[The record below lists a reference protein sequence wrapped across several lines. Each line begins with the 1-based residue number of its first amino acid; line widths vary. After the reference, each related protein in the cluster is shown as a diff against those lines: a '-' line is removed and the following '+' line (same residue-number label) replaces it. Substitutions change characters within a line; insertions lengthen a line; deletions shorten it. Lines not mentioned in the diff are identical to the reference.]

1 MADALATGAAAPVA
15 SDDPAKLV
23 PVAPPATP
31 RGALRVGQWL
41 GLTIGVLLALAVLS
55 IGVALVVNQRL
66 DDRRHIL
73 LGQVEPALQASLR
86 LENGL
91 INQETGIRGYLLT
104 GERDFLQPFY
114 SGHQAERQAYAALRA
129 QARVAP
135 SRLLEELEAV
145 REHAHAWRMDFV
157 EPALV
162 HQRREGRSLAAS
174 ALGKERFDAVRV
186 ALSSLQGYLG
196 QRLSSSHRQ
205 LDDDA
210 RALQLV
216 LVLAG
221 GLIIVSVLVAG
232 LVLRSIITRPL
243 ARLGADASLVA
254 AGEFEVP
261 LRSDFGARE
270 IAQLAGEFDVMR
282 QRILAELA
290 RVRAAS
296 AALEHQAL
304 ELQRSNSDLEQFAYV
319 ASHDLQEPLRKVAS
333 FCQALEQRY
342 RGQLDERADQYIEF
356 AVDGARRMQ
365 ILINDLLEFSRV
377 GRGGAARER
386 VELGDVL
393 EEVRHSLSGPLR
405 ESAATIAHDP
415 LPSVRGERSLLVSL
429 LQNLLANA
437 VKFRGTEPLVVRLT
451 CKRAGGIWELSC
463 ADNGIGVEAEYA
475 ERIFVIFQRLHSKEA
490 YEGTGIGLALC
501 RKIVEYHGGR
511 IWLDT
516 DYDGGAC
523 IRFTLP
529 LAHEEIE

>member
-1 MADALATGAAAPVA
+1 MADALATGTAAAA
-15 SDDPAKLV
+15 SDDPAAH
-23 PVAPPATP
+23 APDVGAATP
-31 RGALRVGQWL
+31 RTALRVGQWL
-41 GLTIGVLLALAVLS
+41 GVTFGLLLALAALS
-55 IGVALVVNQRL
+55 VGVALVFNQRL
-66 DDRRHIL
+66 SDRRHVL
-73 LGQVEPALQASLR
+73 LDQVEPALQASLR

-91 INQETGIRGYLLT
+91 INQETGIRGFLLT
-104 GERDFLQPFY
+104 GEQDFLQPFY
-114 SGHQAERQAYAALRA
+114 SGHQAERQAYAALRV
-129 QARVAP
+129 QARIAP
-135 SRLLEELEAV
+135 SRLLAELEAV
-145 REHAHAWRMDFV
+145 RERAHAWRTDFV
-157 EPALV
+157 EPALA

-186 ALSSLQGYLG
+186 ALASLQGYLG
-196 QRLSSSHRQ
+196 QRLSSSRRQ
-205 LDDDA
+205 LNDDA

-216 LVLAG
+216 LGLAG
-221 GLIIVSVLVAG
+221 GLILASVLAAG
-232 LVLRSIITRPL
+232 LVLRAIITRPL
-243 ARLGADASLVA
+243 ARLGADASRVA

-261 LRSDFGARE
+261 LRSDSGARE
-270 IAQLAGEFDVMR
+270 IAQLASEFDVMR

-290 RVRAAS
+290 HVRAAS

-377 GRGGAARER
+377 GRGAAAREA
-386 VELGDVL
+386 VELEDVL
-393 EEVRHSLSGPLR
+393 EETRRLLSGPLR
-405 ESAATIAHDP
+405 ESGATIEHDP

-437 VKFRGTEPLVVRLT
+437 VKFRGAEPLHVRLAA
-451 CKRAGGIWELSC
+451 RREGGMWELSC
-463 ADNGIGVEAEYA
+463 ADNGIGVEPEYA

-501 RKIVEYHGGR
+501 RKIAEYHGGR

-529 LAHEEIE
+529 LAHEESE

>member
-1 MADALATGAAAPVA
+1 MADALATGAAEPVA
-15 SDDPAKLV
+15 SDEPARHV
-23 PVAPPATP
+23 PVAPPAAPPAT
-31 RGALRVGQWL
+31 LRVGQWL

-55 IGVALVVNQRL
+55 IGVALVVNHRL
-66 DDRRHIL
+66 NDRRHIVL
-73 LGQVEPALQASLR
+73 EQVEPALQASLR

-91 INQETGIRGYLLT
+91 IDQETGIRGFLLT
-104 GERDFLQPFY
+104 GEHDFLQPFY
-114 SGHQAERQAYAALRA
+114 SGHQAERAAYAALSE
-129 QARVAP
+129 QAKVAP
-135 SRLLEELEAV
+135 SRLLQELEAV
-145 REHAHAWRMDFV
+145 RERAHAWRLDFV
-157 EPALV
+157 EPALA
-162 HQRREGRSLAAS
+162 HQRRGGRSLAAS
-174 ALGKERFDAVRV
+174 SLGKERFDAVRV
-186 ALSSLQGYLG
+186 ALASLQGYLG

-210 RALQLV
+210 RALRVV
-216 LVLAG
+216 LLLAGALIIASVLA
-221 GLIIVSVLVAG
+221 AG
-232 LVLRSIITRPL
+232 FVLRSIITRPL
-243 ARLGADASLVA
+243 ARLGADASRVA
-254 AGEFEVP
+254 SGEFEVP
-261 LRSDFGARE
+261 LRSDSGARE
-270 IAQLAGEFDVMR
+270 IAQLAAEFDVMR

-290 RVRAAS
+290 RVRATS

-342 RGQLDERADQYIEF
+342 RGQLDERADQYIDF

-377 GRGGAARER
+377 GRGGAAREP
-386 VELGDVL
+386 VELEDVL
-393 EEVRHSLSGPLR
+393 EEAQRLLSAPLR
-405 ESAATIAHDP
+405 EAGATIEHDP
-415 LPSVRGERSLLVSL
+415 LPRIRGERSLLVSL

-437 VKFRGTEPLVVRLT
+437 VKFRSAEPLVVRLT
-451 CKRAGGIWELSC
+451 ANLEAGMWELSC
-463 ADNGIGVEAEYA
+463 ADNGIGVEPEYA

-523 IRFTLP
+523 FRFTLP
-529 LAHEEIE
+529 LAHEESE